1 MSAIRHPFDNA
12 PTRRPKIPSFGGM
25 CFHRIHQRAGGEG
38 SLSRSFLFRRRPGPQ
53 ALTGGSSHI
62 DRTGAVHEG
71 GEGNLADIGCDETN
85 LVIRRNQ
92 GAMTRHNLD
101 CGLASLFGQR

>member
-1 MSAIRHPFDNA
+1 MSAIRHPFDNT
-12 PTRRPKIPSFGGM
+12 PTRRPKIPPFGGM
-25 CFHRIHQRAGGEG
+25 CFHRIGREG

-71 GEGNLADIGCDETN
+71 GKRDLADIGCDETN
-85 LVIRRNQ
+85 LLIRRNQ
-92 GAMTRHNLD
+92 GAMTRHNFD
-101 CGLASLFGQR
+101 CGLTSLFGQR